1 MSTDDPRWLDEDE
14 RRAWLGLA
22 HLSIQLPAALD
33 AQLRRDADIGH
44 FDYMLMAWLSEAEG
58 RTLAM
63 SEMAELSRS
72 SLSRLSHAMKRLE
85 ARGWVTRCPDPS
97 NGRVTLATLT
107 EAGYAK
113 VVESAPGHLD
123 AVRSLVFDQLS
134 EAEVTQLEA
143 IAGKICG
150 TITHQSTT

>member
-1 MSTDDPRWLDEDE
+1 MSTEEPQWLDERE

-33 AQLRRDADIGH
+33 TQLRRDADLGH
-44 FDYMLMAWLSEAEG
+44 FDYMLMAWLSESEG

-63 SEMAELSRS
+63 SDMAELARS

-107 EAGYAK
+107 DAGYDK
-113 VVESAPGHLD
+113 VVAAAPGHLD
-123 AVRSLVFDQLS
+123 AVRALVFDQLTD
-134 EAEVTQLEA
+134 AEVGHLET
-143 IAGKICG
+143 ISSKICRAIG
-150 TITHQSTT
+150 DQNGG